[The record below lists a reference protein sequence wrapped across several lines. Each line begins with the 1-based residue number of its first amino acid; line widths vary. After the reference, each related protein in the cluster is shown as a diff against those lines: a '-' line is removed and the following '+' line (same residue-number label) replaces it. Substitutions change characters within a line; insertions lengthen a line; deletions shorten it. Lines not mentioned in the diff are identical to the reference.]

1 MILLKYALALEGG
14 GARGAYHMG
23 AIKALYELG
32 YNFDAVSGT
41 SIGSINGAMIAQGD
55 FDTAYEIW
63 KNMKYS
69 TIFDIDDEKVN
80 SVRNSGIN
88 LDIIK
93 YISKKLSA
101 TLKNHGIDT
110 KKMRKLLEENIDEEK
125 IRNSNMLYGLVT
137 VCLTDRKP
145 QELFINDIPK
155 GKLIDYI
162 MASSC
167 LPIFKTAKIDN
178 KNYLDGG
185 FWDNCPVDMLLHKGY
200 KDIFVIRVYKIMR
213 IRNYKKI
220 IKQKGV
226 TLHMIEPVDRLPS
239 ILSFESKTAN
249 ELIDMG
255 YYDAIKSTKNLDG
268 IRYYIE
274 SKNESYYF
282 DKICNFR
289 EEKIKK
295 IAELLKI
302 QIAKEESYKKIWI
315 EEILPELV
323 YKTQVKEANNYKE
336 VVFSLVE
343 YIAIKENI
351 NRYQIYD
358 FEELLELVKKKIIY
372 KDKNRIEEAIYRF
385 VKYI

>member
-1 MILLKYALALEGG
+1 
-14 GARGAYHMG
+14 MG

-32 YNFDAVSGT
+32 YKFDAVSGT
-41 SIGSINGAMIAQGD
+41 SIGSINAAMLAQGS

-63 KNMKYS
+63 ENMKYS

-80 SVRNSGIN
+80 SVRRSGIN
-88 LDIIK
+88 LDIIR
-93 YISKKLSA
+93 YVSKKLDD
-101 TLKNHGIDT
+101 TLKNRGIDT

-125 IRNSNMLYGLVT
+125 IRNSNILYGLVT

-145 QELFINDIPK
+145 QELFINDIPQ

-167 LPIFKTAKIDN
+167 LPIFKITKIDN

-200 KDIFVIRVYKIMR
+200 KDIFVIRVYKVMR

-220 IKQKGV
+220 IKQKDV

-239 ILSFESKTAN
+239 ILSFESKTSN
-249 ELIDMG
+249 ELINMG
-255 YYDAIKSTKNLDG
+255 YYDTIKNVKNLDG

-274 SKNESYYF
+274 AKKENYYF
-282 DKICNFR
+282 DKICNIK

-295 IAELLKI
+295 IADLLKI
-302 QIAKEESYKKIWI
+302 RIVSGDSYKKILL
-315 EEILPELV
+315 EDILPELV
-323 YKTQVKEANNYKE
+323 YKTQVKEASNYKE
-336 VVFSLVE
+336 VIFALIE
-343 YIAIKENI
+343 YVAIKENI
-351 NRYQIYD
+351 HRYQIYE
-358 FEELLELVKKKIIY
+358 FEELLELLKKKIVY
-372 KDKNRIEEAIYRF
+372 KNKNRVDEAIYRF
-385 VKYI
+385 VKYIE